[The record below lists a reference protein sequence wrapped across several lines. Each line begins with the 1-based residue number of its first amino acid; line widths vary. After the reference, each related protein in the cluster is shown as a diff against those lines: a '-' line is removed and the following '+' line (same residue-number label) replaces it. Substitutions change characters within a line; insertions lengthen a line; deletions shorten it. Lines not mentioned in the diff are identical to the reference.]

1 MVSSDP
7 FPHGLNQPK
16 CPVSAPAREPAA
28 FNAHKLRA
36 GAGGLV
42 QHVFR
47 LPARTQIAE
56 PPRRDLCAAP
66 PSEKRFLLSR
76 LKARRVGA
84 SQNPSRA
91 SSIRTSVSGDRFG
104 MTRRRRERRCQ
115 DGWPHAAPVV
125 SAHLELDDFARLGC
139 RTFFDDKIATLCFRF
154 SPHDLADWPGGVDD
168 R

>member
-47 LPARTQIAE
+47 LPARMPIAE
-56 PPRRDLCAAP
+56 PPSGRPVRRAAKRKTLSVINNKAAGRCVRKAAP
-66 PSEKRFLLSR
+66 AASMNFAFHHSLSP
-76 LKARRVGA
+76 L
-84 SQNPSRA
+84 
-91 SSIRTSVSGDRFG
+91 TS
-104 MTRRRRERRCQ
+104 
-115 DGWPHAAPVV
+115 
-125 SAHLELDDFARLGC
+125 
-139 RTFFDDKIATLCFRF
+139 K
-154 SPHDLADWPGGVDD
+154 
-168 R
+168 